1 MIPWAIML
9 TVPTALVGSFLAT
22 MIGGGDVNLYT
33 QVGLVL
39 MVGMSARN
47 AILIVEAAKIN
58 REVHQQSI
66 DDSAINAARQRFR
79 PLLMTGFA
87 FILGVF
93 PLVIASGAGE
103 AGRVALGSA
112 VFGGMLSALFVGALV
127 APPIFALIQRFRE
140 GVKGT

>member
-1 MIPWAIML
+1 MQISLVML
-9 TVPTALVGSFLAT
+9 IAMA
-22 MIGGGDVNLYT
+22 
-33 QVGLVL
+33 
-39 MVGMSARN
+39 AKN

-58 REVHQQSI
+58 REEHGQSI

-87 FILGVF
+87 FVLGVF

-103 AGRVALGSA
+103 AGRVALGLA
-112 VFGGMLSALFVGALV
+112 VFGGMLSALLVGALV